1 MLESTVHT
9 HFLKSARGRTDIPM
23 PKNGVFMLMGIAS
36 AENMLQPQAKLPST
50 CCASTLSNVFLSDP
64 GTARTIESP

>member
-1 MLESTVHT
+1 MLESAVHAC
-9 HFLKSARGRTDIPM
+9 FFESARGRTATPM
-23 PKNGVFMLMGIAS
+23 PKNRVFMLMGIAS

-50 CCASTLSNVFLSDP
+50 CCASTLSNVFLLDP